1 LAVVLEEVE
10 ATLSLKQQYLEDLV
24 VEPAVSIIT
33 RFLELQ
39 EHLAKEIAEEILPDH
54 LKVQVVVEAEQE
66 VLAEMEVAIQLRE
79 MVGQEHLHLIQVQQ

>member
-24 VEPAVSIIT
+24 VEPALSMVT

-39 EHLAKEIAEEILPDH
+39 EHPAKEIAEEILPDQ
-54 LKVQVVVEAEQE
+54 LKVQVVVEAAQG